1 MRACVGSGQSACE
14 ATPTLQN
21 ARFRRS
27 SPLEG
32 GCSPFVVDSPS
43 GVPCFTGE
51 LAQWALPCRPVVA
64 VLIAAKQ
71 YHSTPQHAQWSFSC
85 FRLALMLDGSTANRD
100 ATLIEYAIQPRPAYP
115 HNCAES
121 LDLSPHGSLAAR
133 TSQSAEE
140 LVAALERLANVIH
153 PPSSPLRCS
162 THTRGCAYNTSPL
175 TCVVGGCVQMRSST
189 GVGGREWCID
199 LNDRPH
205 DPSMAACFVQ
215 TTHAHSASA
224 SWCASAC
231 PSIRGACPSEKETH
245 SKRGPRVLV
254 REHHAVCSP
263 APVR

>member
-121 LDLSPHGSLAAR
+121 LDLSPHGSLAPR

-153 PPSSPLRCS
+153 PPLL
-162 THTRGCAYNTSPL
+162 AL
-175 TCVVGGCVQMRSST
+175 T
-189 GVGGREWCID
+189 
-199 LNDRPH
+199 L
-205 DPSMAACFVQ
+205 
-215 TTHAHSASA
+215 
-224 SWCASAC
+224 
-231 PSIRGACPSEKETH
+231 
-245 SKRGPRVLV
+245 
-254 REHHAVCSP
+254 
-263 APVR
+263 